1 MFGTTM
7 ISCYLD
13 RWLHPF
19 WTTVKQF
26 RRLSILYYARWPLTA
41 PFSASSKQHP
51 SSSQENWN
59 IDLINTMKS
68 ESLLFTLHRN
78 RYNCEYSTYVSTV
91 HVQYK
96 VEEKNCSSS
105 RQIKMGAE
113 KDKGKQKICLL
124 SVANKHLLEMNEE
137 SWQVGLSSLL
147 VFDWVNL
154 S

>member
-1 MFGTTM
+1 M
-7 ISCYLD
+7 
-13 RWLHPF
+13 
-19 WTTVKQF
+19 KQF

-78 RYNCEYSTYVSTV
+78 RKADSRYSTHTV

-147 VFDWVNL
+147 VFD
-154 S
+154 